1 MAGGARKS
9 SISADLSTPYPLAPS
24 ARTGVCLAQVST
36 IVALI
41 NMRIRI
47 TFTKQGALRYIGH
60 LDLHKLWER
69 AARRAELPL
78 AYSQGF
84 HPQPK
89 MNMAAALPLGFSS
102 DCEVM
107 DMRLEH
113 DIPLENLPTR
123 LNATLPSG
131 LQVVDVEQ
139 VNERA
144 PALQTQVVSA
154 EYQVTLTEPVDESE
168 LKQRVDSIL
177 ESKSIP
183 RERRG
188 KMYDLRPLIEEL
200 KILKSNGSPL
210 TQEVAPALQKIFM
223 RLTAREGA
231 TGRPE
236 EVLDVLGIA
245 FEGTRIER
253 TRLIFQS

>member
-1 MAGGARKS
+1 
-9 SISADLSTPYPLAPS
+9 
-24 ARTGVCLAQVST
+24 
-36 IVALI
+36 
-41 NMRIRI
+41 MRIRI
-47 TFTKQGALRYIGH
+47 TFVKQGPLRYTGH

-102 DCEVM
+102 RCEVM
-107 DMRLEH
+107 DIKLER
-113 DIPLENLPTR
+113 DIPLQDLPTR
-123 LNATLPSG
+123 LNGTLPSG
-131 LQVVDVEQ
+131 LQVVSVEQ
-139 VNERA
+139 VDERA
-144 PALQTQVVSA
+144 PALQTQVESA
-154 EYQVTLTEPVDESE
+154 EYEVTFTESIDESG
-168 LKQRVDSIL
+168 LQRKIDSVL
-177 ESKSIP
+177 ESEAIP

-200 KILKSNGSPL
+200 SL
-210 TQEVAPALQKIFM
+210 TPPHLLVGDGPELRVFM
-223 RLTAREGA
+223 RLAAREGA

-236 EVLDVLGIA
+236 EVLDVLGIL

-253 TRLIFQS
+253 TRLVFHSTKTSRPDKEGEQTEGPDRSE

>member
-1 MAGGARKS
+1 
-9 SISADLSTPYPLAPS
+9 
-24 ARTGVCLAQVST
+24 
-36 IVALI
+36 
-41 NMRIRI
+41 MRIRI
-47 TFTKQGALRYIGH
+47 TFVKQGPLRYTGH

-102 DCEVM
+102 RCEVM
-107 DMRLEH
+107 DIKLEH
-113 DIPLENLPTR
+113 DIPLDNLPTR
-123 LNATLPSG
+123 LNSTLPSG
-131 LQVVDVEQ
+131 LQVVGIEQ
-139 VNERA
+139 VDERE
-144 PALQTQVVSA
+144 PALQTQVRAA
-154 EYQVTLTEPVDESE
+154 EYEVTFTESIDHSE
-168 LKQRVDSIL
+168 LERKIDSVMEL
-177 ESKSIP
+177 QTIP

-188 KMYDLRPLIEEL
+188 KMYDLRPLLEEL
-200 KILKSNGSPL
+200 RLLSDGKLFI
-210 TQEVAPALQKIFM
+210 

-245 FEGTRIER
+245 FEETRIER

>member
-1 MAGGARKS
+1 
-9 SISADLSTPYPLAPS
+9 
-24 ARTGVCLAQVST
+24 
-36 IVALI
+36 
-41 NMRIRI
+41 MRIRI
-47 TFTKQGALRYIGH
+47 TFVKQGALRYTGH

-78 AYSQGF
+78 AYSRGF

-102 DCEVM
+102 RCEVM

-113 DIPLENLPTR
+113 DISLIDLPTR
-123 LNATLPSG
+123 LNESLPSG
-131 LQVVDVEQ
+131 LQVVAVEQ
-139 VNERA
+139 VDERE
-144 PALQTQVVSA
+144 PALQTQVASA
-154 EYQVTLTEPVDESE
+154 EYEVTLTEAVDRSE
-168 LKQRVDSIL
+168 LERRIDSVI
-177 ESKSIP
+177 ESKAIP

-188 KMYDLRPLIEEL
+188 KMYDLRPLLEEL
-200 KILKSNGSPL
+200 NLLSDDKIY
-210 TQEVAPALQKIFM
+210 M
-223 RLTAREGA
+223 RLAAREGA